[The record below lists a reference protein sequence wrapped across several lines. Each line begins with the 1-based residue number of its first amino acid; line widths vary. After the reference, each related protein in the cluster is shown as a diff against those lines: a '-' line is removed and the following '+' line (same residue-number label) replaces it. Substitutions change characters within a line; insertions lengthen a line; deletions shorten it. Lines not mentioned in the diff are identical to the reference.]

1 METQNAEKLSITLPA
16 EMVRVIRERVS
27 SGDYGSTSEV
37 VREAMRGWLQRER
50 RLAALDAAIA
60 RGVSEADAGFPSPG
74 GLAKVSTLRLA
85 GCTRSPLRPPTRR

>member
-1 METQNAEKLSITLPA
+1 MEPQNAEKLSITLPA

-50 RLAALDAAIA
+50 RLAALDAAIT
-60 RGVSEADAGFPSPG
+60 RGVAEADAGLGQDLEEVRQEMRERFGWTTSKS
-74 GLAKVSTLRLA
+74 A
-85 GCTRSPLRPPTRR
+85 

>member
-1 METQNAEKLSITLPA
+1 MESQTAEKLSITLPV

-37 VREAMRGWLQRER
+37 VREAMRAWLQRER

-60 RGVSEADAGFPSPG
+60 RGVSQVDAGLSQDIEDVRQEMRQRFA
-74 GLAKVSTLRLA
+74 AKTSNL
-85 GCTRSPLRPPTRR
+85 